1 MSQDQP
7 ESNPPERVSSPQDS
21 SLASLLPTL
30 LDHVRLLTEIL
41 QKEQDL
47 LLSGPPEDLEEILSR
62 KMLASDRLSDLLA
75 RSGLGSLFEG
85 SRESLVPLPE
95 NAPSLSEL
103 KAGLLH
109 LSEIASVNLVIARES
124 AQTVA
129 GFLKALRQS
138 EGDFETYG
146 ARGDLGMTLGSPALV
161 STRR

>member
-1 MSQDQP
+1 MSRDI
-7 ESNPPERVSSPQDS
+7 SNTPDPDFSSPSDS
-21 SLASLLPTL
+21 HSVSLFPVL

-41 QKEQDL
+41 LEEQEL
-47 LLSGPPEDLEEILSR
+47 LLSGRSENLEDVLFRKILE
-62 KMLASDRLSDLLA
+62 SDRFASLIE
-75 RSGLGSLFEG
+75 RSGLEERFSLGEEPA
-85 SRESLVPLPE
+85 SNDPE
-95 NAPSLSEL
+95 NGSFFVEL
-103 KAGLLH
+103 RASLLH

-146 ARGDLGMTLGSPALV
+146 ARGDLGMALGSPSMV

>member
-1 MSQDQP
+1 MSQDLP
-7 ESNPPERVSSPQDS
+7 NVNERVSTNPDFSPVFP
-21 SLASLLPTL
+21 LPVL

-41 QKEQDL
+41 LEEQEL
-47 LLSGPPEDLEEILSR
+47 LLSGPPEDLEDVLSR
-62 KMLASDRLSDLLA
+62 KILESDRFADLLERSRLASLLA
-75 RSGLGSLFEG
+75 DPEDPSVF
-85 SRESLVPLPE
+85 LPE
-95 NAPSLSEL
+95 NALFLSEL

-146 ARGDLGMTLGSPALV
+146 ARGDLGRTLGSPALV